1 MKIFGYN
8 ILKDSELERIK
19 KDHWEDFKKY
29 LKIKKLWHIDYH
41 WEKKPKCSACDE
53 KRKLSIQMP
62 DGSTTKISCS
72 CDKTITI
79 MEVAKLDKELPII
92 AVKGEIV
99 YMADG
104 FSEWSVNGRIIF
116 KQSELYTTEEHL
128 DRCFFTSKKLA
139 EQALKIIKEN
149 EK

>member
-53 KRKLSIQMP
+53 KK
-62 DGSTTKISCS
+62 
-72 CDKTITI
+72 KTNHTN
-79 MEVAKLDKELPII
+79 A
-92 AVKGEIV
+92 
-99 YMADG
+99 
-104 FSEWSVNGRIIF
+104 
-116 KQSELYTTEEHL
+116 
-128 DRCFFTSKKLA
+128 
-139 EQALKIIKEN
+139 
-149 EK
+149 